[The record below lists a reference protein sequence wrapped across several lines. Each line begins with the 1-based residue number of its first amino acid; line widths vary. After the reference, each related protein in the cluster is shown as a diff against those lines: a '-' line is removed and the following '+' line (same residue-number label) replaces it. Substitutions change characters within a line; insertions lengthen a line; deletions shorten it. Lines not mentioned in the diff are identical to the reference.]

1 MNSFKIWLSENK
13 LAAALA
19 AAFLL
24 CAGAVGWMTFT
35 AWDGYE
41 TASQN
46 YAEAVSKLTKLNQQN
61 PFPSEANRT
70 QFQSMLVR
78 QQSEID
84 SLLKSLEAYRI
95 PAFHDLEKAKP
106 QDRPQL
112 FQDALRSQVTTLK
125 NTASTNDATV
135 PLGFYLGLEEY
146 ENRPPTPEEAVGLSK
161 QLTALNW
168 IAEKLLLRKGLVL
181 SEFSRILPAPAA
193 KTGEPP
199 KKPSLPTGDKP
210 KTAYES
216 LGLMKT
222 SFRCDPSSLR
232 ELLNDISSAPYFF
245 VVETIQVQNSVAE
258 PPRRNNPNQAPTPV
272 PTTADGQQP
281 APRLPIVVGRELLNV
296 SLRIR
301 ILEFITPQQPQQS
314 QQPQRV
320 TK

>member
-13 LAAALA
+13 LAASLA

-24 CAGAVGWMTFT
+24 CAGVVGWMTFT
-35 AWDGYE
+35 AWDGYA
-41 TASQN
+41 TASQD

-70 QFQSMLVR
+70 QFQSLLVR

-112 FQDALRSQVTTLK
+112 FQDALRSQVTAVKTV
-125 NTASTNDATV
+125 ASSKGATV

-168 IAEKLLLRKGLVL
+168 IAEKLVSHPGVILG
-181 SEFSRILPAPAA
+181 EFSRVLPAPAV

-199 KKPSLPTGDKP
+199 KKPSLPSNDKT
-210 KTAYES
+210 KAAYEA
-216 LGLMKT
+216 LGCMKT
-222 SFRCDPSSLR
+222 TFRCDPSSLR
-232 ELLNDISSAPYFF
+232 ELLNDISAAPYFF

-258 PPRRNNPNQAPTPV
+258 PPRRNSPTQPSSPV
-272 PTTADGQQP
+272 PATTDGQQP
-281 APRLPIVVGRELLNV
+281 APRLPIIVGRELLNV
-296 SLRIR
+296 SLKIR
-301 ILEFITPQQPQQS
+301 ILEFNTPQPQQQS
-314 QQPQRV
+314 QQPQRA

>member
-13 LAAALA
+13 LAASLA

-24 CAGAVGWMTFT
+24 CAGVVGWMTFT
-35 AWDGYE
+35 AWDGYA
-41 TASQN
+41 TASQD

-70 QFQSMLVR
+70 QFQSLLVR

-112 FQDALRSQVTTLK
+112 FQDALRSQVTAVKTVA
-125 NTASTNDATV
+125 ASKGAAV

-168 IAEKLLLRKGLVL
+168 IAEKLVSHPGVIL

-193 KTGEPP
+193 KTGETP
-199 KKPSLPTGDKP
+199 KKPSLPSSDKT
-210 KTAYES
+210 KAAYES
-216 LGLMKT
+216 VGVMKT
-222 SFRCDPSSLR
+222 TFRGDPSSLR

-258 PPRRNNPNQAPTPV
+258 PPRRNSPTQPSSPV

-281 APRLPIVVGRELLNV
+281 TPRLPIIVGRELLNV
-296 SLRIR
+296 SLKIR
-301 ILEFITPQQPQQS
+301 ILEFNTPQPQQQS
-314 QQPQRV
+314 QQPQRA